1 MKNTKKKILLS
12 PCCQLTYKVIDT
24 IKIGI
29 DTIKRL
35 NNTIRHNKKQHKKV
49 GCHNKKVEW
58 HNKKVEWHNKMNTN
72 KIMRAFLKFKQSVS
86 VIDSYL

>member
-58 HNKKVEWHNKMNTN
+58 HNKMNTN